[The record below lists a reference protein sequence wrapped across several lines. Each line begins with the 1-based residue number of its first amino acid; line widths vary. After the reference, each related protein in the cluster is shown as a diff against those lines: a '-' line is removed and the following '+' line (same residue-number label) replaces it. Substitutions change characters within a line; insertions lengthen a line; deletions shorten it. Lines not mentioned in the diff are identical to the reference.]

1 MPSEASPWGNPTP
14 TRVSSPTS
22 RNSNSSLPTSQ
33 APNPLQ
39 QSKPRMKAKQALDL
53 TPDPM
58 TAQIPAHW
66 DLWQQSL
73 GWQPTAEQQALFQQ
87 LYAQMLAGNRQ
98 LNLTRITDPDEF
110 WEKHLWD
117 SLSGLAPWLS
127 DEQLAD
133 DPLPEPLSGQSV
145 EQDDAEPTDDEPI
158 RIIDIGT
165 GAGFP
170 GIPAA
175 IAFSPNTPIDLT
187 LVDAT
192 RKKVQFLQMLCKQ
205 LKIRATCLAE
215 RAETLGRQQAHRA
228 QYDLALIRAV
238 GGAATCAE
246 YAMPFLKV
254 GGQLVLFRGQW
265 STDETE
271 ALLPVIDL
279 LGGEITD
286 LQSWKTPLTQS
297 ARHCIFIHKE
307 APTPSDFPRA
317 VGVPGKKPLT

>member
-1 MPSEASPWGNPTP
+1 MTSSESNPWGKPKLKPQSPQPVDKGERVTTP
-14 TRVSSPTS
+14 ADTPF
-22 RNSNSSLPTSQ
+22 SQ
-33 APNPLQ
+33 TKEP
-39 QSKPRMKAKQALDL
+39 KVLDL
-53 TPDPM
+53 TPDPN
-58 TAQIPAHW
+58 TAKLPLHQE
-66 DLWQQSL
+66 LWQQTI
-73 GWQPTAEQQALFQQ
+73 GWQPTEEQQTLFQK
-87 LYAQMLAGNRQ
+87 LYDQILVGNRQ

-117 SLSGLAPWLS
+117 SLSGLAPWLVA
-127 DEQLAD
+127 DEEDVDED
-133 DPLPEPLSGQSV
+133 DSLE
-145 EQDDAEPTDDEPI
+145 DNDASETDEPEGPV

-175 IAFSPNTPIDLT
+175 IALSPTMPVDLT
-187 LVDAT
+187 LVDST
-192 RKKVQFLQMLCKQ
+192 RKKVQFLEMVSRQLQ
-205 LKIRATCLAE
+205 LKTTCLAE
-215 RAETLGRQQAHRA
+215 RAETLGQKHAHRE

-238 GGAATCAE
+238 GPAATCAE

-265 STDETE
+265 TTADTE

-286 LQSWKTPLTQS
+286 LQNWKTPLTQS
-297 ARHCIFIHKE
+297 DRNCIFIYKD

-317 VGVPGKKPLT
+317 VGVPSKKPLT